1 MYLEEMST
9 REPWRNGEG
18 LRRGDLQWLD
28 GAHPGGKTEGICS
41 ARAS

>member
-1 MYLEEMST
+1 MYLEETST
-9 REPWRNGEG
+9 GEPWRNGEG
-18 LRRGDLQWLD
+18 LRRDLQWLD